1 MSPSVAV
8 VVDAGLVVDVL
19 RPNPGGKPGVV
30 VDSTCRGI
38 PGVVVLTAASVQH
51 ANTELSVGWVDSWV
65 GLGWSG
71 WVEIFFQF
79 LVGWV
84 GSTTAK
90 IAKKLTG
97 LF

>member
-30 VDSTCRGI
+30 VDSRCRGN

-51 ANTELSVGWVDSWV
+51 ANTELSVGWVDPCV
-65 GLGWSG
+65 GSG
-71 WVEIFFQF
+71 WVEIFQF
-79 LVGWV
+79 LAGWV

-90 IAKKLTG
+90 VVKKLTG